1 MVVSIH
7 EKERAQDHHYIK
19 RVKRMVQD
27 TKKMGCPAQIIVK
40 EITID
45 SPKWRRTTS
54 EKVREHMSGQKDF
67 TGECHFY
74 IKLPEVKD
82 HMYHITGEASGINQ
96 AVDTRVITKIHDL
109 VNRGV
114 TDVDE
119 MRRHLRESV
128 RIEIFPGRW
137 DATSNKP
144 TVFSHKE
151 RYLQSHVL
159 CNGKEQIFKLRSNK
173 CRGKSQ
179 GVANANPQWQI
190 FLP

>member
-1 MVVSIH
+1 
-7 EKERAQDHHYIK
+7 
-19 RVKRMVQD
+19 MVQD
-27 TKKMGCPAQIIVK
+27 TKKMGCPTQKIVK
-40 EITID
+40 EVMKFPQFQVTIFNLFVIILCTFE
-45 SPKWRRTTS
+45 SRKRTTS

-128 RIEIFPGRW
+128 RIEIFPGR
-137 DATSNKP
+137 
-144 TVFSHKE
+144 
-151 RYLQSHVL
+151 
-159 CNGKEQIFKLRSNK
+159 
-173 CRGKSQ
+173 
-179 GVANANPQWQI
+179 
-190 FLP
+190 